1 MEEKHPS
8 QFNYLI
14 GPYMIGKFLA
24 FLPIVVFLGKKI
36 PSGSVEICGMG
47 HLPPGPQVPWFHR
60 LWVGRG
66 MEPIQCSV
74 QLEIC
79 IMHYHSCFAA
89 MTYGNLRVGIEI

>member
-1 MEEKHPS
+1 
-8 QFNYLI
+8 
-14 GPYMIGKFLA
+14 MIGKFLA
-24 FLPIVVFLGKKI
+24 FLPTVVFLGTLVLLK
-36 PSGSVEICGMG
+36 SGGWGTC
-47 HLPPGPQVPWFHR
+47 PQVPWFHR